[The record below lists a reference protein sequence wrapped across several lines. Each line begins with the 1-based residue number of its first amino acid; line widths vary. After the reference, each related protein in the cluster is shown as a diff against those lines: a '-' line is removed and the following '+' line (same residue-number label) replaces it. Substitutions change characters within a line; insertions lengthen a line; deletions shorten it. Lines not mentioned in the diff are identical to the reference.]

1 VTAAE
6 QYLARA
12 LRRWVTAVDR
22 RARAVVAGVA
32 AITVAAA
39 GVAGM
44 GLGLDADN
52 RRLLDEDLP
61 FQEREREFAR
71 TFPTL
76 TESLLVVLDSESGEA
91 VRSAAQDLVG
101 ELEKHPDSFRRVWSP
116 GTDGFFERHG
126 LLYRSAD
133 ELEEFGDRLARLQPI
148 LAELT
153 TDPTLPAFCRVIRMG
168 LDHTR
173 AEGSADEELTGVLDE
188 FSRAT
193 VSVYVERPV
202 SVSWENVFLQ
212 GSSLDPT
219 TRLVVI
225 ADTVLDFDAIL
236 QAAAPI
242 ELIRDA
248 GRSLG
253 LEERGVQL
261 RITGYP
267 ALNHE
272 EMLGLVWDVGIAGLL
287 SFILVLVILWL
298 ALRSKR
304 LAGAAAGTL
313 VVGLV
318 WTAAFAALAVGK
330 LNLVSLAFSVLVIGL
345 GVDFSIHLC
354 LHYAALRR
362 TDLPHQE
369 ALLET
374 VGLVGPALALCAAT
388 TTIGFFAFVPTH
400 YRGVAEL
407 GLISGT
413 GMVLLLFL
421 TLTFLPALL
430 RLMCEQVPL
439 PETRLPARLEASA
452 AMSVERRSGI
462 VLLTALVCAV
472 VAAALAPRTHFDSNV
487 VEMRDPDTESV
498 QTFHDLLEDTATSP
512 WYVDVV
518 TPDLDTAA
526 TRARELAALPEVAST
541 ASLLDYVPADQDEK
555 LLILEDAAY
564 LLDVPSRS
572 AVAPEPSPAEQ
583 LAALRELAE
592 TLDVEWVDAAKT
604 PLARSA
610 RLLRSRLQ
618 QTLAKLDG
626 DPTRSEALAELEQGL
641 LSQLPERVE
650 RLRSALETG
659 PVTLDDLPENLT
671 ARMLAADGRARV
683 QVFPTEDLRDD
694 RALAAFV
701 AAVREQESEISGL
714 PVNLIDSGTATAT
727 SLREAVSWALAA
739 ITILLVVLWRR
750 PLEALL
756 VLGPLFLAGLFTVG
770 VMAAT
775 GLSFNFIN
783 VIALPL
789 LLGIGVD
796 SGIHLVTRAR
806 RPLTGGERLVDT
818 VTARGV
824 LWSALT
830 TLVSFSTLALS
841 GHRGLASLGLL
852 LALGMA
858 TTLISMLGVLPA
870 LLARVGSRLRGPAAR

>member
-1 VTAAE
+1 
-6 QYLARA
+6 
-12 LRRWVTAVDR
+12 
-22 RARAVVAGVA
+22 
-32 AITVAAA
+32 
-39 GVAGM
+39 
-44 GLGLDADN
+44 
-52 RRLLDEDLP
+52 
-61 FQEREREFAR
+61 
-71 TFPTL
+71 
-76 TESLLVVLDSESGEA
+76 
-91 VRSAAQDLVG
+91 
-101 ELEKHPDSFRRVWSP
+101 
-116 GTDGFFERHG
+116 
-126 LLYRSAD
+126 
-133 ELEEFGDRLARLQPI
+133 
-148 LAELT
+148 
-153 TDPTLPAFCRVIRMG
+153 
-168 LDHTR
+168 
-173 AEGSADEELTGVLDE
+173 
-188 FSRAT
+188 
-193 VSVYVERPV
+193 
-202 SVSWENVFLQ
+202 
-212 GSSLDPT
+212 
-219 TRLVVI
+219 
-225 ADTVLDFDAIL
+225 
-236 QAAAPI
+236 
-242 ELIRDA
+242 
-248 GRSLG
+248 
-253 LEERGVQL
+253 
-261 RITGYP
+261 
-267 ALNHE
+267 
-272 EMLGLVWDVGIAGLL
+272 
-287 SFILVLVILWL
+287 
-298 ALRSKR
+298 
-304 LAGAAAGTL
+304 
-313 VVGLV
+313 
-318 WTAAFAALAVGK
+318 
-330 LNLVSLAFSVLVIGL
+330 
-345 GVDFSIHLC
+345 
-354 LHYAALRR
+354 
-362 TDLPHQE
+362 
-369 ALLET
+369 
-374 VGLVGPALALCAAT
+374 
-388 TTIGFFAFVPTH
+388 
-400 YRGVAEL
+400 
-407 GLISGT
+407 
-413 GMVLLLFL
+413 
-421 TLTFLPALL
+421 
-430 RLMCEQVPL
+430 
-439 PETRLPARLEASA
+439 
-452 AMSVERRSGI
+452 
-462 VLLTALVCAV
+462 
-472 VAAALAPRTHFDSNV
+472 
-487 VEMRDPDTESV
+487 
-498 QTFHDLLEDTATSP
+498 
-512 WYVDVV
+512 VDVV